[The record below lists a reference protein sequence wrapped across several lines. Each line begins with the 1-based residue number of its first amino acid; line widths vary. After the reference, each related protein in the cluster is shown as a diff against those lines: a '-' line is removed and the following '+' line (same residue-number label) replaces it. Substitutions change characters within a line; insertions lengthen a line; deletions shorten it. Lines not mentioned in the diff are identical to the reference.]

1 MYSHRGQMVFKI
13 PDERPDF
20 LRVWQCQKRRHFLG
34 LLSCVPWMTKVGC
47 TEPLATGALN
57 LAEILQWNGGG
68 SSDMKQKMSIHTS
81 DSLLERAVEFLN
93 FMLWL
98 CQAQRLL
105 VTLWWICRA
114 LFTPNH
120 HWESYPI
127 GFRCI
132 SCNREELTTWFA
144 LWSARFLCSGTCQ
157 VCAKSLPVP
166 TSVFFY

>member
-1 MYSHRGQMVFKI
+1 MRGLTFSECGNV
-13 PDERPDF
+13 
-20 LRVWQCQKRRHFLG
+20 RRGDTFLG
-34 LLSCVPWMTKVGC
+34 CCLVFHEWPKLDVQNPWLLGHWT
-47 TEPLATGALN
+47 
-57 LAEILQWNGGG
+57 LQKFCSGMEGVARIW
-68 SSDMKQKMSIHTS
+68 SKRCPSTQVTAFWKEHS
-81 DSLLERAVEFLN
+81 EFLN
-93 FMLWL
+93 FTLWL

-127 GFRCI
+127 GFHCI